1 MDSPNISNDQKLI
14 ISGDSEQGNG
24 SVYTHIISDL
34 TEKIE
39 SLQSEWQKLKSAKS
53 FANMSSVQS
62 DLNKI
67 KAGMKVIDS
76 AIQSTKDLIKNSDKK
91 NSEASN
97 QIRALK
103 EEIERRFSVITK
115 ASDDD
120 RSVGDK
126 DLAKLKNEIVLI
138 CSKGMGQLNDRMEP
152 IRNDVK
158 NLEEALRKEKEKI
171 QALTQSTNSIKNQS
185 KSNEKKQAKIENSIK
200 QFSSEIVYLRA
211 ELVSEQQKNVILEN
225 RVLTLESK
233 FAEILLRNDV
243 CLKSNE
249 NRCYETTN
257 TTLISK
263 KTSLEEPTFARNT
276 CEFTSLV
283 PPNKVKSP
291 QLIDMELIEFE
302 TYFEETDNNSK
313 ELQDQ
318 TFNAVTKSEY
328 HSNQTSHVYSGPEDV
343 RHDLLQKVKDFPE
356 KKLSIFSDNTKSD
369 EPVDLS
375 LSSGAGKKETL
386 SYLEKAHEYLQSLQL
401 EGIFAVT
408 NEENI
413 SNSQSQKTEERGL
426 CDFNCFHFAL
436 TSTVQKAKLS
446 IKDFLSKCEKSVENC
461 GLLTF
466 TEEMLKE
473 KLHFSCS
480 VD

>member
-14 ISGDSEQGNG
+14 ICDDSEQGNG

-115 ASDDD
+115 ASEDD

-158 NLEEALRKEKEKI
+158 NLEEALRKEKEKT
-171 QALTQSTNSIKNQS
+171 QALTQSTNSIKNQ
-185 KSNEKKQAKIENSIK
+185 KKAMRKNKQKLKI
-200 QFSSEIVYLRA
+200 V
-211 ELVSEQQKNVILEN
+211 
-225 RVLTLESK
+225 
-233 FAEILLRNDV
+233 
-243 CLKSNE
+243 
-249 NRCYETTN
+249 
-257 TTLISK
+257 
-263 KTSLEEPTFARNT
+263 
-276 CEFTSLV
+276 
-283 PPNKVKSP
+283 
-291 QLIDMELIEFE
+291 
-302 TYFEETDNNSK
+302 
-313 ELQDQ
+313 
-318 TFNAVTKSEY
+318 
-328 HSNQTSHVYSGPEDV
+328 
-343 RHDLLQKVKDFPE
+343 
-356 KKLSIFSDNTKSD
+356 
-369 EPVDLS
+369 
-375 LSSGAGKKETL
+375 
-386 SYLEKAHEYLQSLQL
+386 
-401 EGIFAVT
+401 
-408 NEENI
+408 
-413 SNSQSQKTEERGL
+413 
-426 CDFNCFHFAL
+426 
-436 TSTVQKAKLS
+436 
-446 IKDFLSKCEKSVENC
+446 
-461 GLLTF
+461 
-466 TEEMLKE
+466 
-473 KLHFSCS
+473 
-480 VD
+480 